1 MKRLIGLGLASIM
14 CVSLVACGGESSG
27 GPSESGAVLNPPEST
42 PAQVETTPPVVEE
55 TPETPTN
62 AAELGDYHVEIK
74 SASLAQ
80 DYKGNPAIVVTYAWT
95 NNSDDTTSSMTAV
108 SCSAFQD
115 GVELE
120 TAIITD
126 DSYDSDSFMTE
137 VRPGTTIDIQA
148 AFVLPN
154 TTSIVEVEVG
164 EWITFESD
172 PPIAY
177 MEVNPSE
184 L

>member
-1 MKRLIGLGLASIM
+1 MKKSMMLLLVVAAILAT
-14 CVSLVACGGESSG
+14 LAACSSG
-27 GPSESGAVLNPPEST
+27 EEPQAPSPEG
-42 PAQVETTPPVVEE
+42 TTPPVETQPVQESEAPVEEE
-55 TPETPTN
+55 TPDQSN
-62 AAELGDYHVEIK
+62 AAALGDYYVEIK

-172 PPIAY
+172 SPIAY
-177 MEVNPSE
+177 MEFDPAA

>member
-1 MKRLIGLGLASIM
+1 MKKSMMLLLVVAAILAT
-14 CVSLVACGGESSG
+14 LAACSSG
-27 GPSESGAVLNPPEST
+27 EEPQAPSPEG
-42 PAQVETTPPVVEE
+42 TTPPVETQPVQESEALVEEE
-55 TPETPTN
+55 TPDQSN
-62 AAELGDYHVEIK
+62 AAALGDYYVEIK

-172 PPIAY
+172 SPIAY
-177 MEVNPSE
+177 MEFDPAA

>member
-1 MKRLIGLGLASIM
+1 MKKSMMLLLA
-14 CVSLVACGGESSG
+14 VAAILATLAACSSG
-27 GPSESGAVLNPPEST
+27 EEPQSPSPEG
-42 PAQVETTPPVVEE
+42 TTPPVETQHAQESEAPVEEE
-55 TPETPTN
+55 TPDQSN
-62 AAELGDYHVEIK
+62 AAALGDYYVEIK

-126 DSYDSDSFMTE
+126 DSYDSDSFMME

-177 MEVNPSE
+177 MEFDPAA

>member
-1 MKRLIGLGLASIM
+1 MKKSMMLLLVVAAILATLS
-14 CVSLVACGGESSG
+14 ACSSG
-27 GPSESGAVLNPPEST
+27 EEPQAPSPEG
-42 PAQVETTPPVVEE
+42 TTPPVETQPVQESEALVEEE
-55 TPETPTN
+55 TPDQSN
-62 AAELGDYHVEIK
+62 AAALGDYYVEIK

-148 AFVLPN
+148 AFLLPN

-172 PPIAY
+172 SPIAY
-177 MEVNPSE
+177 MEFDPAA

>member
-1 MKRLIGLGLASIM
+1 MKKSMMLLLVVAAILAT
-14 CVSLVACGGESSG
+14 LAACSSG
-27 GPSESGAVLNPPEST
+27 EEPQAPSPEG
-42 PAQVETTPPVVEE
+42 TTPPVETQPVQESEALVEEE
-55 TPETPTN
+55 TPDQSN
-62 AAELGDYHVEIK
+62 AAALGDYYVEIK

-115 GVELE
+115 GAELE

-172 PPIAY
+172 SPIAY
-177 MEVNPSE
+177 MEFDPAA

>member
-1 MKRLIGLGLASIM
+1 MKKSMMLLLVVAAILAT
-14 CVSLVACGGESSG
+14 LAACSSG
-27 GPSESGAVLNPPEST
+27 EEPQAPSPEG
-42 PAQVETTPPVVEE
+42 TTPPVETQPVKESEALVEEE
-55 TPETPTN
+55 TPGQSN
-62 AAELGDYHVEIK
+62 AAALGDYYVEIK

-172 PPIAY
+172 SPIAY
-177 MEVNPSE
+177 MEFDPAA